1 MKNKI
6 KDILEKYN
14 INGFNHPGGTDKAT
28 DHSYDIFYEEILNSY
43 SDKEINIL
51 EIGVQ
56 YGGSSLMWHEYFP
69 MSKIIMLDI
78 QDQVH
83 PHIWSNM
90 NKDRYD
96 YHIMDA
102 FNKTSVSYLK
112 TKYPD
117 GFDIIIEDGPHTL
130 QSQIFAVQN
139 YVELLKDGGILIIE
153 DVQNFD
159 HIKIIMDSIG
169 ETFHTSMEFV
179 DLRHV
184 KNRYDDLLIVIKK

>member
-1 MKNKI
+1 
-6 KDILEKYN
+6 
-14 INGFNHPGGTDKAT
+14 
-28 DHSYDIFYEEILNSY
+28 
-43 SDKEINIL
+43 
-51 EIGVQ
+51 
-56 YGGSSLMWHEYFP
+56 